1 MISMA
6 SPLTLIAPAP
16 AGAKRARQDALP
28 EHSDYRDEGCDL
40 FASCLTCP
48 LPRCRY
54 DEPGGARTMINR
66 VRDEE
71 IRRLRFDAGMAVDE
85 ISMRF
90 RVSRRTVFRV
100 LRSVASSPGGA
111 RDGR

>member
-1 MISMA
+1 MNA
-6 SPLTLIAPAP
+6 TLSPVAAAPA
-16 AGAKRARQDALP
+16 ASVHEKRTRQDALP

-40 FASCLTCP
+40 FPSCLTCP

-54 DEPGGARTMINR
+54 DEPGGARSMMNR

-71 IRRLRFDAGMAVDE
+71 IRRLRTEADMPVDE

-90 RVSRRTVFRV
+90 RVSRRTVVRV
-100 LRSVASSPGGA
+100 LRARPSPVVRAAS
-111 RDGR
+111 